1 MSTEGRLASLDTNV
15 SNLNDRLASQN
26 DQLGVLDGKIDELL
40 LREATRIGEAKG
52 TRKASVAIAAIVSS
66 IISAVALAAPYFVNG

>member
-15 SNLNDRLASQN
+15 SNLNDKIADQN
-26 DQLGVLDGKIDELL
+26 EWLGTLDGKIDELL
-40 LREATRIGEAKG
+40 LREATRVGEARG
-52 TRKASVAIAAIVSS
+52 TRKASIAIAAIVSS